1 MATKVSEFQSI
12 QVAPG
17 FQPSTDRTAFSTP
30 HYTAADKVRCFRGI
44 PQKIGGWRSFPFL
57 SGATISGIA
66 RSLFSAVLSGVVK
79 TLIGTSQKLYYV
91 NGQTLTNITPLDTAT
106 VAAANS
112 LATDYGTLALNPIT
126 TVNGSTTLTIA
137 DANAPKYAVN
147 DVVTLSGAAGVGGV
161 PNTDINAAH
170 VIRSVGASS
179 YTIRVATAAT
189 SAATGGGAA
198 VVRATGRITVTS
210 ATHGQNDG
218 DRVKINAAANTGG
231 ILAAS
236 INIEFIIRNVTIN
249 TFDIFTAG
257 TATSSVSASGG
268 ASTTYQVELA
278 DGSVNQSFGQGYG
291 MGKYGVGKYGV
302 SKSSTTGIVYP
313 RIWFFDRFSET
324 VLMTAGNQ
332 TGLYQWTG
340 TTTTAPTL
348 VSGAPTA
355 INYQFVSD
363 NIVVT
368 FGAGGVL
375 NRIFSSDQGDPTNW
389 TASSTNQVFDDDI
402 EGASQLI
409 SHVPAAGVNLIFT
422 QQQTY
427 IFQYIGL
434 PLVWSIQLLDNSAG
448 IIAPMARCSV
458 NNVAYWMGR
467 DNFYRWRG
475 ADVETIPANSQAQC
489 TALNYVFN
497 DINQNQSYKAF
508 AWFNSFYNEV
518 WFHYPSASSNECD
531 RVVTVSLDDNN
542 WMPHTFDRTCAEY
555 PNNSLINPRLIS
567 SDGTLY
573 IHEYGTDADNEA
585 MAWTLTSN
593 LIGRKSGSKKT
604 LLISG
609 FVPDS
614 VSFGSINFNV
624 NTYQYPQSQNTVFS
638 KNYTVT
644 PTTEKVDIQVGG
656 RYWKYTW
663 SGATIG
669 QNWIMGNW
677 MEALQESAEQ

>member
-1 MATKVSEFQSI
+1 MATKVSEFQTI

-17 FQPSTDRTAFSTP
+17 FQPSTDRTPFSTP
-30 HYTAADKVRCFRGI
+30 HFTAADKIRCFRGV
-44 PQKIGGWRSFPFL
+44 PQKIGGWRNFVFTG
-57 SGATISGIA
+57 GATIAGIA
-66 RSLFSAVLSGVVK
+66 RSLYSSILGGVIK
-79 TLIGTSQKLYYV
+79 TLVGTNEKLYYI
-91 NGQTLTNITPLDTAT
+91 NGQTLTNVTPLSTST
-106 VAAANS
+106 VAAADS
-112 LATDYGTLALNPIT
+112 LATDYATLANNPIT
-126 TVNGSTTLTIA
+126 TTLSSNTLTIA
-137 DANAPKYAVN
+137 DTNAPLYAVN
-147 DVVTLSGAAGVGGV
+147 DTVTFSGATAVGGV
-161 PNTDINAAH
+161 PDTDINAAH

-231 ILAAS
+231 ILAAN
-236 INIEFIIRNVTIN
+236 INSEFIIRNVTTN
-249 TFDIFTAG
+249 TFDIFTNG
-257 TATSSVSASGG
+257 TATSSVSSAGG

-278 DGSVNQSFGQGYG
+278 DGNVNQSFGQGYG

-313 RIWFFDRFSET
+313 RIWFFDRYSET

-332 TGLYQWTG
+332 TGLYQWDG

-409 SHVPAAGVNLIFT
+409 SHVASGGVNLIFT
-422 QQQTY
+422 PQQTY
-427 IFQYIGL
+427 TLQYIGL
-434 PLVWSIQLLDNSAG
+434 PFVWSIQLIDNSIG
-448 IIAPMARCSV
+448 IIAPMARVSV

-467 DNFYRWRG
+467 NNFYRWRG
-475 ADVETIPANSQAQC
+475 GDVEIIPSNSQLQC
-489 TALNYVFN
+489 SALNYVFEN
-497 DINQNQSYKAF
+497 INQNQSYKIF
-508 AWFNSFYNEV
+508 AWYNALFNEV

-531 RVVTVSLDDNN
+531 RVITVSLDDNN

-555 PNNSLINPRLIS
+555 PNNTLNNPRLIS
-567 SDGTLY
+567 SESDLY
-573 IHEYGTDADNEA
+573 IHEYGTDADDEA
-585 MAWTLTSN
+585 MSWTLSSN

-614 VSFGSINFNV
+614 VSFGSINLNV
-624 NTYQYPQSQNTVFS
+624 NTYQYPQSINTVFS

-669 QNWIMGNW
+669 QNFIMGNW